1 MNAINAAIEERLRL
15 IIFAIRKI
23 NMKNWEIVTKDEL
36 MKFVKGYP
44 CKLDED
50 YYMDTYTWN
59 DFRDGR
65 VFPESIVAIIDAMD
79 EDCRICKD
87 YI

>member
-1 MNAINAAIEERLRL
+1 MTPYIGHYMNLTVGEN
-15 IIFAIRKI
+15 
-23 NMKNWEIVTKDEL
+23 NMKNWQKVSKDEL
-36 MKFVKGYP
+36 VDFVNSYP
-44 CKLDED
+44 CKLVGD
-50 YYMDTYTWN
+50 YCMDTYTWN

-65 VFPESIVAIIDAMD
+65 VFPDSIVATVDAMD

>member
-1 MNAINAAIEERLRL
+1 
-15 IIFAIRKI
+15 
-23 NMKNWEIVTKDEL
+23 MKNWEKVSRDE
-36 MKFVKGYP
+36 FVDFIKSYP
-44 CKLDED
+44 YDLVSD
-50 YYMDTYTWN
+50 YYMDVISWN

-65 VFPESIVAIIDAMD
+65 VFPDSMVAIVDAMD

>member
-1 MNAINAAIEERLRL
+1 
-15 IIFAIRKI
+15 
-23 NMKNWEIVTKDEL
+23 MKNWENVSRDE
-36 MKFVKGYP
+36 FVDFIKSYP
-44 CKLDED
+44 YDLVSD
-50 YYMDTYTWN
+50 YYMDVISWN

-65 VFPESIVAIIDAMD
+65 VFPESIVAMIDVRD

>member
-1 MNAINAAIEERLRL
+1 
-15 IIFAIRKI
+15 
-23 NMKNWEIVTKDEL
+23 MKNWEIVTEDEL
-36 MKFVKGYP
+36 MKFVKSYP
-44 CKLDED
+44 CKLDGD

-65 VFPESIVAIIDAMD
+65 VFPESMVAMMD
-79 EDCRICKD
+79 VRDEECRICKD

>member
-1 MNAINAAIEERLRL
+1 MPAISRYYSIPTEVPCFGRETNL
-15 IIFAIRKI
+15 
-23 NMKNWEIVTKDEL
+23 KNWEIVTKDEL
-36 MKFVKGYP
+36 MKFVKSYP
-44 CKLDED
+44 CKLDGD

-65 VFPESIVAIIDAMD
+65 VFPESMVAMIDVRD
-79 EDCRICKD
+79 EECRICKD

>member
-1 MNAINAAIEERLRL
+1 MTDKSYQAAG
-15 IIFAIRKI
+15 
-23 NMKNWEIVTKDEL
+23 KNWQKVSKDEL
-36 MKFVKGYP
+36 VDFLNSYP
-44 CKLDED
+44 CKLDAD
-50 YYMDTYTWN
+50 CYMGVITWN

-65 VFPESIVAIIDAMD
+65 VFPESIVAMIDVMD

>member
-1 MNAINAAIEERLRL
+1 
-15 IIFAIRKI
+15 
-23 NMKNWEIVTKDEL
+23 
-36 MKFVKGYP
+36 MKFVKSYP
-44 CKLDED
+44 CKLDGD

-65 VFPESIVAIIDAMD
+65 VFPESMVAIMDAMD

>member
-1 MNAINAAIEERLRL
+1 
-15 IIFAIRKI
+15 
-23 NMKNWEIVTKDEL
+23 MKNWENVTKDEL
-36 MKFVKGYP
+36 VEFVKSYP
-44 CKLDED
+44 CELDTD
-50 YYMDTYTWN
+50 YYMEAITWN

-65 VFPESIVAIIDAMD
+65 VFPDSMVAIIDTMD

>member
-1 MNAINAAIEERLRL
+1 
-15 IIFAIRKI
+15 
-23 NMKNWEIVTKDEL
+23 MKNWENVTKDEL
-36 MKFVKGYP
+36 MEFVKSYP
-44 CKLDED
+44 CKLDGD

-65 VFPESIVAIIDAMD
+65 VFPESMVAIVDARD
-79 EDCRICKD
+79 ENCRICKD

>member
-1 MNAINAAIEERLRL
+1 
-15 IIFAIRKI
+15 
-23 NMKNWEIVTKDEL
+23 MKNLQNVTKDEL
-36 MKFVKGYP
+36 AEFIKSYP
-44 CKLDED
+44 CELDCD
-50 YYMDTYTWN
+50 YYMEAITWN

-65 VFPESIVAIIDAMD
+65 VFPDSMVAMIDTMD

>member
-1 MNAINAAIEERLRL
+1 MPAISRCYSILTEALCSGRE
-15 IIFAIRKI
+15 I
-23 NMKNWEIVTKDEL
+23 NLKNWEIATKDEL
-36 MKFVKGYP
+36 MKFVKSYP
-44 CKLDED
+44 CKLDGD

-65 VFPESIVAIIDAMD
+65 VFPESMVAIMD
-79 EDCRICKD
+79 VMNEDCRICKD